1 MKVLMFLDFF
11 VLLKKV

>member
-1 MKVLMFLDFF
+1 MFLDFF